1 MVVGEYWLLP
11 VTGVG
16 LFLITQVSRRF
27 ILSCQVAFIIW
38 CLVRLGANR
47 ESHLVWGSST
57 YPTLCSCDGY
67 ANLYVDQSLC
77 WLQLLFLLWI
87 GLCIPCLRLISLL
100 YLPTLQLQLQ
110 WLCKS
115 LCCPIFSQLHLLS
128 CNGLLLL
135 FFSFDVFLL
144 FDCSA
149 LMLITLLQCFFAHC
163 FAPLQTDAFPTT
175 SYQCSESLLPLMHS
189 VWVIISLFSLQDK
202 VVPLVMTWRKVG
214 R

>member
-16 LFLITQVSRRF
+16 LFLITQVSMRF

-67 ANLYVDQSLC
+67 ANLYVAQSLVNCSCSHAMACCYCSSHLMSFCYLTALRWC
-77 WLQLLFLLWI
+77 WS
-87 GLCIPCLRLISLL
+87 RS
-100 YLPTLQLQLQ
+100 Y
-110 WLCKS
+110 
-115 LCCPIFSQLHLLS
+115 
-128 CNGLLLL
+128 N
-135 FFSFDVFLL
+135 VF
-144 FDCSA
+144 CSA
-149 LMLITLLQCFFAHC
+149 MC

>member
-16 LFLITQVSRRF
+16 LFLITQVSMRF

-149 LMLITLLQCFFAHC
+149 LMLITLLQCFYA
-163 FAPLQTDAFPTT
+163 LQ
-175 SYQCSESLLPLMHS
+175 CVLPLCKRTPFQLRHIS
-189 VWVIISLFSLQDK
+189 VQSHYFL
-202 VVPLVMTWRKVG
+202 
-214 R
+214 